1 MLKENL
7 KLNLKDPI
15 LPSMYANLNIH
26 CIIII
31 FCIEYC
37 TVLTSFE
44 GLISFS
50 MECTVSYTEHFISY
64 LKNKIIGRN
73 PTATI

>member
-7 KLNLKDPI
+7 KLNLKDLI
-15 LPSMYANLNIH
+15 FLLMYVNLNIY

-37 TVLTSFE
+37 IVLILFE

-50 MECTVSYTEHFISY
+50 MECIVSYIEYFILY

-73 PTATI
+73 LIVII